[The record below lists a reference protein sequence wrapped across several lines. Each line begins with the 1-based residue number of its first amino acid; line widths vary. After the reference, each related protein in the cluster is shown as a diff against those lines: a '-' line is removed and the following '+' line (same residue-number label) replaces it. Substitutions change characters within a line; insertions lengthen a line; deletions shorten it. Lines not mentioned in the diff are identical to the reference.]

1 MEKDNAQIALELS
14 AYRGG
19 GLWAFLRD
27 SRFGLPTP

>member
-14 AYRGG
+14 ARGG